1 MNKDD
6 VFSLQ
11 NATVLNAI
19 LKAQDVLYRHDRIVV
34 SISGGSDSDVVLDMV
49 ERNKRDGSEIR
60 YVWFDTGIEY
70 QATKD
75 HLDYLEQKYGIKIER
90 IKAEKPIPLCVKEY
104 GVPFLSKYVSQM
116 ICRLQKAGFKWED
129 DSFEVL
135 NERYPNCVSTLRWWC
150 NDAKGLDDGHYI
162 KQYRIDYYPYLKEFL
177 MEIPPP
183 FKIADKC
190 CLYAKKKVAK
200 QIQKKYTADLDVV
213 GVRKAEGG
221 IRATNYKTCFSQDIG
236 IDHFRPVFWLTDE
249 DKRFYEQEF
258 GIVHSDCYKKYG
270 LKRTGCVG
278 CPFGRNVTEE
288 LKVIEAFEPRLYK
301 AVLNVFGQSY
311 EYTRKYREFRA
322 RKKEEAK
329 RDKSQLRFDFE
340 EDAE

>member
-1 MNKDD
+1 MDD

-19 LKAQDVLYRHDRIVV
+19 LKAQDVLFRHDRIVV
-34 SISGGSDSDVVLDMV
+34 SISGGSDSDIVLDMV

-75 HLDYLEQKYGIKIER
+75 HLDYLEQKYGITIER

-104 GVPFLSKYVSQM
+104 GVPFLSKHISEQISY
-116 ICRLQKAGFKWED
+116 LQKVGFNWED
-129 DSFEVL
+129 GDFEEL
-135 NERYPNCVSTLRWWC
+135 CQKYPKAKSAFMWWC
-150 NDAKGLDDGHYI
+150 NQHQKNNKNGRLFD
-162 KQYRIDYYPYLKEFL
+162 IDRRPYLKEFL
-177 MEIPPP
+177 MENPPT
-183 FKIADKC
+183 FKISDKC
-190 CLYAKKKVAK
+190 CMYAKKKVAK
-200 QIQKKYTADLDVV
+200 KAYKTYMADLAVV

-221 IRATNYKTCFSQDIG
+221 LRATTYKTCYDQGIG
-236 IDHFRPVFWLTDE
+236 TDHFRPVFWLTDE
-249 DKRFYEQEF
+249 DKRFYEREF

-278 CPFGRNVTEE
+278 CPFATNILEE
-288 LKVIEAFEPRLYK
+288 LNVIEAFEPRLYK

-311 EYTRKYREFRA
+311 EYTKKYKQFRQ
-322 RKKEEAK
+322 RKKEESK
-329 RDKSQLRFDFE
+329 RDANQITIDIGGE
-340 EDAE
+340 

>member
-6 VFSLQ
+6 LFSLQ

-104 GVPFLSKYVSQM
+104 GVPFLSKFASEM
-116 ICRLQKAGFKWED
+116 IMRLQRWGFKWED
-129 DSFEVL
+129 EPFEEL
-135 NERYPNCVSTLRWWC
+135 IKKYPRCVFAIRWWC
-150 NDAKGLDDGHYI
+150 NEYANPNKVTHQYYI
-162 KQYRIDYYPYLKEFL
+162 EYYPYLKEFL
-177 MEIPPP
+177 IENPPP
-183 FKIADKC
+183 FKISKKC
-190 CLYAKKKVAK
+190 CEYSKKKVAK
-200 QIQKKYTADLDVV
+200 QIQKRYTADLDVV

-221 IRATNYKTCFSQDIG
+221 IRATSYKTCFTQGIG
-236 IDHFRPVFWLTDE
+236 TDHFRPVFWLTDE

-311 EYTRKYREFRA
+311 GYTQRYKQFRQ

-329 RDKSQLRFDFE
+329 RDANQITIDFVGE
-340 EDAE
+340 E

>member
-6 VFSLQ
+6 IFSLQ

-104 GVPFLSKYVSQM
+104 GVPFLSKFVSQM
-116 ICRLQKAGFKWED
+116 IMQLQKAGFQWENEPFD
-129 DSFEVL
+129 VL
-135 NERYPNCVSTLRWWC
+135 IERYPKNKAALHWWC
-150 NDAKGLDDGHYI
+150 ADHKNLDKYI
-162 KQYRIDYYPYLKEFL
+162 KQYDIDYYPFLKEFL
-177 MEIPPP
+177 MENPPP

-200 QIQKKYTADLDVV
+200 QVYKLYSADLDCV

-221 IRATNYKTCFSQDIG
+221 IRATTYKTCFTQGIG

-311 EYTRKYREFRA
+311 EYTQRYKQFRQ

-329 RDKSQLRFDFE
+329 RDKNQITIDFGGDE
-340 EDAE
+340 

>member
-1 MNKDD
+1 MTDIFD
-6 VFSLQ
+6 LQ

-19 LKAQDVLYRHDRIVV
+19 LKAQDVLFRHDRVVV
-34 SISGGSDSDVVLDMV
+34 SISGGSDSDIVLDMV
-49 ERNKRDGSEIR
+49 ERNKREGQEIH
-60 YVWFDTGIEY
+60 YVFFDTGIEY

-75 HLDYLEQKYGIKIER
+75 HLVYLEQKYGIKIER
-90 IKAEKPIPLCVKEY
+90 IRAEKPIPLCVKEY
-104 GVPFLSKYVSQM
+104 GVPFLSKIVSQM
-116 ICRLQKAGFKWED
+116 IMRLQKAGFQWED
-129 DSFEVL
+129 EPFEVL
-135 NERYPNCVSTLRWWC
+135 IKRYPKSKSALHWWC
-150 NDAKGLDDGHYI
+150 SEHKNLDKFV
-162 KQYRIDYYPYLKEFL
+162 KQYDIDYYPFLKEFL
-177 MEIPPP
+177 MENPPQ

-200 QIQKKYTADLDVV
+200 QVYKLHSADLDCV

-221 IRATNYKTCFSQDIG
+221 IRATQYKTCFTQEVG
-236 IDHFRPVFWLTDE
+236 TDHFRPVFWLTDE

-258 GIVHSDCYKKYG
+258 GIVHSDCYTKYG

-278 CPFGRNVTEE
+278 CPFGRNCVDE
-288 LKVIEAFEPRLYK
+288 LKIIEAYEPRLYK
-301 AVLNVFGQSY
+301 AVMNVFGQSY

-329 RDKSQLRFDFE
+329 RDKNQLRFDFE